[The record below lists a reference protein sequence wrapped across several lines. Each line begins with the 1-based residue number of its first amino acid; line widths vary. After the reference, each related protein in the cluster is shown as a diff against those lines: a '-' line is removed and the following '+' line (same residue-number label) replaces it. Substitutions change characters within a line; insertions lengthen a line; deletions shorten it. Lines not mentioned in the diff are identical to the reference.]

1 MRIIIDLDQVRA
13 KRGKM
18 VRFRTRFYRNK
29 DDAIYVQN
37 AGVEIYELLKQGLD
51 SSIENAV
58 IEHEGE
64 RT

>member
-1 MRIIIDLDQVRA
+1 MRIIIDLDQVRHEG
-13 KRGKM
+13 KKM

-37 AGVEIYELLKQGLD
+37 AGVEIYEIMKDGLNA
-51 SSIENAV
+51 SIQNAV

-64 RT
+64 VR